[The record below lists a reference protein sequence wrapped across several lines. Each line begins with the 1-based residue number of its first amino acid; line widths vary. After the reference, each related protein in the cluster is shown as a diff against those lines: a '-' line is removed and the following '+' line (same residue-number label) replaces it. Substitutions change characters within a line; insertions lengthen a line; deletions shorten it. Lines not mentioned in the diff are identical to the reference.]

1 MTRQTPQGGGPT
13 LLKVLL
19 QERHLQEHRAFNR
32 EYDRVAAVVDRA
44 LVGGGPTK
52 ATFYRWLAGDVVTL
66 PHPAHCR
73 VLEKMLPG
81 RTAHE
86 LFEPWSSRASGAD
99 RTAAG
104 DNSQPPDL
112 AGLTAV
118 FTTRSDFAHAQ
129 PPRRLFD
136 DAMSLDAMG
145 LSLNLLCQ
153 QYPDAKVR
161 DLFMRARVRLLFL
174 DPDGE
179 AIKRRTA
186 EEKHEPGHLEHWTRA
201 NINVVRRIRNGLDS
215 AVADRVE
222 FRTYDETIRYNV
234 MLIDETV
241 GVMQPYL
248 PQARGVDSPT
258 FVMKRNG
265 TGVDLFGVAAGIFE
279 QTWERGRPVD

>member
-1 MTRQTPQGGGPT
+1 MTRQTPRGGEPT

-52 ATFYRWLAGDVVTL
+52 ATFYRWLAGEVVTL
-66 PHPAHCR
+66 PHPGHCR

-81 RTAHE
+81 RTARE
-86 LFEPWSSRASGAD
+86 LFEPSTPRAAGASRAAP
-99 RTAAG
+99 AAEP
-104 DNSQPPDL
+104 QMPEL

-118 FTTRSDFAHAQ
+118 FTTRSDFAHAE
-129 PPRRLFD
+129 PPQRLFD
-136 DAMSLDAMG
+136 GAMRLDAMG

-186 EEKHEPGHLEHWTRA
+186 EESHEPGHLEHWTRA
-201 NINVVRRIRNGLDS
+201 NINVVRRIRDALVPT
-215 AVADRVE
+215 VADRVE
-222 FRTYDETIRYNV
+222 FRTYDETVRFNV

-258 FVMKRNG
+258 FVTRRTDAG
-265 TGVDLFGVAAGIFE
+265 ADLFGVAEGIFE
-279 QTWERGRPVD
+279 QTWDRGRPLD

>member
-1 MTRQTPQGGGPT
+1 MTRQTPQAGGPT

-81 RTAHE
+81 RTVHE
-86 LFEPWSSRASGAD
+86 LFEPSTARAPGAN
-99 RTAAG
+99 RTAPGAEP
-104 DNSQPPDL
+104 QTPEL

-161 DLFMRARVRLLFL
+161 ELFMRARVRLLFL
-174 DPDGE
+174 DPDGD

-201 NINVVRRIRNGLDS
+201 NINVVRRIRDGLNPT
-215 AVADRVE
+215 VADRVE
-222 FRTYDETIRYNV
+222 FRTYDETIRFNV

-258 FVMKRNG
+258 FVMKR
-265 TGVDLFGVAAGIFE
+265 TGSGANLFSVAEGIFE
-279 QTWERGRPVD
+279 QTWDRGSPLD